1 MLNVWKRRL
10 AQRLRQPPRTHFHLI
25 HHSLDNNTE
34 PSWTWL
40 VVASFMYLTLIMQ
53 SDGCAGMVF
62 TLNPRLRCAGTSGI
76 QLHHNW
82 TTLVRQ
88 NAIYTSM
95 VLKPD
100 TFHPI
105 RLWNSQ
111 WKMIHNRWNWLSVHT
126 RCRIID
132 HFDWRWMV
140 TFERWP
146 LIHFQGH
153 MCAHI
158 TIVRHLFLIIVSQ
171 NDIKN
176 LASTHSQ
183 PINQSINQSV
193 NTLKKNTWQ

>member
-1 MLNVWKRRL
+1 MGVRQSNRVKGSIGPVLLEQDNPVRGRVWRRINWYVAWPL
-10 AQRLRQPPRTHFHLI
+10 ETSQTKCLGVKCLEASSGSAAQAAPRTHFHLI

-40 VVASFMYLTLIMQ
+40 VVASFIYLTLIMQ

-111 WKMIHNRWNWLSVHT
+111 RKMIYKRWNWLSVHT

-140 TFERWP
+140 TF
-146 LIHFQGH
+146 
-153 MCAHI
+153 
-158 TIVRHLFLIIVSQ
+158 
-171 NDIKN
+171 
-176 LASTHSQ
+176 
-183 PINQSINQSV
+183 
-193 NTLKKNTWQ
+193 